1 MKNEHAMGKGNVLR
15 RTRWDWVLEG
25 IAAAGVVATIASL
38 GFYGCFE
45 EGEPFPVHFNAWG
58 EVDGWGDRSMLW
70 KVVCLEVAL
79 WVLLSIVERFYRI
92 FNYPVRVTEE
102 NRGAVQRLGVRM
114 IRVLKM
120 MLALFIMYLQYAT
133 IGVALGWSGGLNEVV
148 VVVSPALVVAV
159 LLVFVWKM
167 YACRGGKG
175 GC

>member
-1 MKNEHAMGKGNVLR
+1 MKLDVL
-15 RTRWDWVLEG
+15 
-25 IAAAGVVATIASL
+25 
-38 GFYGCFE
+38 
-45 EGEPFPVHFNAWG
+45 
-58 EVDGWGDRSMLW
+58 GDRSVLW

-102 NRGAVQRLGVRM
+102 NREAVQRLGVRM

-120 MLALFIMYLQYAT
+120 MLALFVMYLQYAT